1 MRQFDLYRN
10 PSTALEVYAPYLI
23 VLQSHYLGDL
33 ETVVVA
39 PLVRDADRPLTQLD
53 IAIIFDGQSLVIA
66 VAELAA
72 MDRSRLTRR
81 AGDAMEQQDLLR
93 RAIDRLFTGF

>member
-10 PSTALEVYAPYLI
+10 PSRALAAYAPYLI
-23 VLQSHYLGDL
+23 VLQSHYLDDL

-39 PLVRDADRPLTQLD
+39 PLIRDADRPLTLLD
-53 IAIIFDGQSLVIA
+53 VAMMFDGQSLVIA

-72 MDRSRLTRR
+72 MDRLRLTRR
-81 AGDAMEQQDLLR
+81 AGDALAHQDALR
-93 RAIDRLFTGF
+93 RALDRLFTGF